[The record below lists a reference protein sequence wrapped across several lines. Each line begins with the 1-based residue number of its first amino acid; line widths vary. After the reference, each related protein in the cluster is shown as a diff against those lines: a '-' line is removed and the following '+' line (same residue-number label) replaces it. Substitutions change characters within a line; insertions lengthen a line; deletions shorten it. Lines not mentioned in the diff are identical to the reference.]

1 MNRAPQVLAFLRG
14 SETYVSG
21 DLIASRLGISRT
33 AVWKCLKQLE
43 ELGYAFERRKGAGY
57 RLMATPDRLYPWEI
71 ERFLETAYI
80 GRELIYRDSVDST
93 NALAFRAALEGCKE
107 GTCVAAESQAA
118 GRGRLERQWHSPHG
132 KNLYVSVVLRPQVS
146 PARIYPLSFISS
158 LAAFDT
164 LKAAGV
170 EPRLKW
176 PNDVLVN
183 GRKIC
188 GTLIEL
194 SVEADTVRFAI
205 IGIGLNINME
215 RIDMDATLRE
225 KATSLLMETKNFFER
240 PLICGILLGSLEKYY
255 ETARQKGME
264 ELCRLWEERAAV
276 KGTYMEIRQMN
287 TVYRGISEGIDRDG
301 AMLLNENGVVT
312 RVIAGDVVV

>member
-14 SETYVSG
+14 SVTYVSG
-21 DLIASRLGISRT
+21 DLIGSRLGITRT

-43 ELGYAFERRKGAGY
+43 EMGYVFEKRKGAGY

-71 ERFLETAYI
+71 ERFLETAYM
-80 GRELIYRDSVDST
+80 GRELVYRDSVDST
-93 NALAFRAALEGCKE
+93 NALAFRAALDGCKE
-107 GTCVAAESQAA
+107 GTCVVAESQAA
-118 GRGRLERQWHSPHG
+118 GRGRLDRQWHSPHG
-132 KNLYVSVVLRPQVS
+132 KNLYVSVVLRPEVS

-164 LKAAGV
+164 LLTAGV

-194 SVEADTVRFAI
+194 SIEADTVRFAV

-215 RIDMDATLRE
+215 RGDMDAALGE
-225 KATSLLMETKNFFER
+225 KATSLLVETKNLFER
-240 PLICGILLGSLEKYY
+240 PRVCGILLGSLERYY
-255 ETARQKGME
+255 ETARQRGME
-264 ELCRLWEERAAV
+264 EMCRLWEERAAV
-276 KGTYMEIRQMN
+276 NGTYMEIRQMN
-287 TVYRGISEGIDRDG
+287 RVYRGISEGIDRDG

>member
-21 DLIASRLGISRT
+21 DLIAGRLGITRT

-43 ELGYAFERRKGAGY
+43 ERGYEFERRTGKGY
-57 RLMATPDRLYPWEI
+57 RLVSTPDRLYPWEI
-71 ERFLETAYI
+71 ERFLDTACM
-80 GRELIYRDSVDST
+80 GREIVYRDSVDST
-93 NALAFRAALEGCKE
+93 NALAFRLALEGCRE
-107 GTCVAAESQAA
+107 GTCVIAESQAA
-118 GRGRLERQWHSPHG
+118 GRGRLDRQWHSPYG
-132 KNLYVSVVLRPQVS
+132 KNLYLSVVLRPKVS

-164 LKAAGV
+164 LVRAGL

-183 GRKIC
+183 NRKIC

-194 SVEADTVRFAI
+194 SVEADAVRFAV

-215 RIDMDATLRE
+215 GSDMDEALTE
-225 KATSLLMETKNFFER
+225 KATSLFMETKNFFER
-240 PLICGILLGSLEKYY
+240 PRVCGILLGSLEKYY
-255 ETARQKGME
+255 DAAGRQGME
-264 ELCRLWEERAAV
+264 EMCRLWEERAGV

-287 TVYRGISEGIDRDG
+287 KVYRGISEGIDRDG
-301 AMLLNENGVVT
+301 AMLLEENGVVT
-312 RVIAGDVVV
+312 RVIAGDVIL

>member
-1 MNRAPQVLAFLRG
+1 
-14 SETYVSG
+14 VSG
-21 DLIASRLGISRT
+21 DLIGSRLGITRT
-33 AVWKCLKQLE
+33 AVWKCLKHLE
-43 ELGYAFERRKGAGY
+43 EMGYVFEKRKGAGY

-71 ERFLETAYI
+71 ERFLETACI
-80 GRELIYRDSVDST
+80 GRELVYRDSVDST

-107 GTCVAAESQAA
+107 GTCVVAESQLA
-118 GRGRLERQWHSPHG
+118 GRGRLERQWHSPHA
-132 KNLYVSVVLRPQVS
+132 KNLYISVVLRPQVS
-146 PARIYPLSFISS
+146 PAHIYPLSFISS

-164 LKAAGV
+164 LLTAGI

-183 GRKIC
+183 SRKIC

-194 SVEADTVRFAI
+194 SMEADTVRFAI

-215 RIDMDATLRE
+215 SGDMDAALGQR
-225 KATSLLMETKNFFER
+225 ATSLLMETKNFFER
-240 PLICGILLGSLEKYY
+240 PRVCGILLGSLERYY
-255 ETARQKGME
+255 ETARRRGME
-264 ELCRLWEERAAV
+264 EMCRLWEERAAV

-287 TVYRGISEGIDRDG
+287 RIYRGISEGIDGDG